1 MFTLPVGL
9 CLLLLL
15 LLQHEKSSQQPFF
28 CLVCLCFF
36 IVCPCGIKKLIM
48 RGIWQFIVSRSTI
61 YWQNCNYSCRMENVD
76 VDVEDVDRSCTRTVF
91 LAWKILHQQQILSL
105 EINVLDD
112 TMACRTSVW
121 HNNTSIIGNQC
132 MPVPHYSCT
141 LYCIL
146 SRGLTSFILVMRKW
160 FRSCRPFLII
170 CFQIA

>member
-1 MFTLPVGL
+1 M
-9 CLLLLL
+9 
-15 LLQHEKSSQQPFF
+15 QDWKSFQ
-28 CLVCLCFF
+28 
-36 IVCPCGIKKLIM
+36 
-48 RGIWQFIVSRSTI
+48 
-61 YWQNCNYSCRMENVD
+61 CRY
-76 VDVEDVDRSCTRTVF
+76 
-91 LAWKILHQQQILSL
+91 ILHKDSVLCMIDLVPQILSL

-160 FRSCRPFLII
+160 FRCCHPFLII
-170 CFQIA
+170 CQVAQLAKIHVLAKLTLKEIVYWVIMVRFHFCKSRQFWGCFLQD